1 MHELFTAIG
10 CKASNVNCF
19 MASARS
25 LRVSYTTKE
34 FLTSFLTSSLEER
47 AERAVTRESGQQ
59 FVINSCNQQL
69 QNESTNCCKLDVANG
84 LVDKPVDELVDKL
97 VDANLTV
104 GERPAKSAEI
114 LIIRTGSYPASSM
127 LQVCPDSEFAI
138 NFSSCHSLEEL
149 MVN

>member
-19 MASARS
+19 MASVRS

-34 FLTSFLTSSLEER
+34 FLTSFSYKFVGR

-59 FVINSCNQQL
+59 LVINNCNQQL

-84 LVDKPVDELVDKL
+84 LVDKPVDELVNKL

-104 GERPAKSAEI
+104 G
-114 LIIRTGSYPASSM
+114 
-127 LQVCPDSEFAI
+127 
-138 NFSSCHSLEEL
+138 
-149 MVN
+149 MVSVLLNQRRDNY